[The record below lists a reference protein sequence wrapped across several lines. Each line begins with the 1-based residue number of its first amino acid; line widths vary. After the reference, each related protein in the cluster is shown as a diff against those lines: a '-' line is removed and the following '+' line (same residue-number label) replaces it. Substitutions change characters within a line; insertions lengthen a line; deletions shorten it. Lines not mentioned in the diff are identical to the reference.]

1 MADTS
6 AASSLVDFSG
16 VNFNVISDS
25 ISSAVPSVLPIVLT
39 IIGIRKTIS
48 VVMGLVRGA

>member
-1 MADTS
+1 MDT
-6 AASSLVDFSG
+6 ATSLVDFSS
-16 VNFNVISDS
+16 VKFDTISDS
-25 ISSAVPSVLPIVLT
+25 ISAAVPSVLPVVLT